1 MALIESTR
9 ARLHPTPA
17 ERLALA
23 LATWISVGVAE
34 RMARRAQ
41 RLTDACTAS
50 DAAAL
55 EDVAA
60 THRDR
65 EHARACLLGIR

>member
-9 ARLHPTPA
+9 ARLNPTPA

-34 RMARRAQ
+34 RMARRVQ
-41 RLTDACTAS
+41 RLNDACTAS

-65 EHARACLLGIR
+65 EHARAYLLGIR